1 MNQNFCKHLR
11 SKTMFV
17 ITDPQEALAEG
28 EDASSGGHCWCNL
41 TQSVVGPDD
50 RPVYTDKC
58 NPSRSCCE
66 K

>member
-1 MNQNFCKHLR
+1 
-11 SKTMFV
+11 MFV
-17 ITDPQEALAEG
+17 ITNPQEALAEG

>member
-1 MNQNFCKHLR
+1 MDQKFCKHLR

-17 ITDPQEALAEG
+17 ITDPQEALNES
-28 EDASSGGHCWCNL
+28 EDASSGGHCWCNR

-58 NPSRSCCE
+58 NSSRKCYE